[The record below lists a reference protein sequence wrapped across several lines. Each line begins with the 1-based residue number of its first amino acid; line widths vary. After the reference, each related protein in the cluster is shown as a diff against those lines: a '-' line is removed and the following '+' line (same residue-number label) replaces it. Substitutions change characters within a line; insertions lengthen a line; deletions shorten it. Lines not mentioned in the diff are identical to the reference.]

1 MFFFYLCVIFANVF
15 MLYKKYRNS
24 MNKQLSSLFLF
35 ILLTINTISFSQ
47 NDSTKRTVL
56 NGKEFYMYEV
66 KAGESLYKISK
77 SFSIP
82 QEEIIQY
89 NQEAASGVNAGMTL
103 KIPVVSARKNAIKAA
118 KTAPASTT
126 ATPSVPKENKE
137 TAKKESELYT
147 THKVEKGQ
155 TIYSICKQYQI
166 DKATLLKINPS
177 LSSGLQVGEEIKVP
191 AKKTKAKVKEE
202 TAPTVVKTNT
212 PVQTSFVEHV
222 VVAKETLFSI
232 SRKYGVSVDEITKY
246 NKEELKNG
254 LQTGLHLKI
263 PSKGAKPAPAKKPTA
278 TKSEENAPVA
288 KSASIAHKEVEP
300 VKKAAPVAATAPET
314 TPIVA
319 APVAT
324 PALPVN
330 AVEKSHDKVVR
341 VALLLPFM
349 INDSEKQDAT
359 INKFVEFYEG
369 FLLGISKLKDE
380 GVSIELS
387 TYDIEKSDAKV
398 REVLQKNSNIKKADL
413 IIGPAYSSQVK
424 AVAEFAQANSIPVVV
439 PFSPKIESIGSNAYI
454 FQNNCPQQKQFAQ
467 ASKLF
472 VKNFTG
478 KNIVI
483 IHFNNDI
490 NDEGSEFSRHL
501 ATSLKKQKIAF
512 HDVLFTQE
520 NFVNIQKAF
529 TPGKETILILGTDKP
544 MLIKELLPK
553 ISQLNSAN
561 TPISIVG
568 FPSWEKALKT
578 YPSTYYF
585 SQFFVSKNNKDNA
598 FYKEKFRQE
607 FGFSSTTAPRFD
619 LMGFDLST
627 YFIKALSSQEKDFTK
642 IPAYK
647 QEHSLQSKF
656 HFQKASA
663 TGGYINDGM
672 LLIHYAQNKEAEVI
686 E

>member
-1 MFFFYLCVIFANVF
+1 
-15 MLYKKYRNS
+15 
-24 MNKQLSSLFLF
+24 MNKQLSSFFLL
-35 ILLTINTISFSQ
+35 ILLTISTISFSQ

-77 SFSIP
+77 SFNIP

-89 NQEAASGVNAGMTL
+89 NQEAASGVNTGMTL
-103 KIPVVSARKNAIKAA
+103 KIPVVSARKNAAKAVKAA
-118 KTAPASTT
+118 PVSAT
-126 ATPSVPKENKE
+126 ATTPTTSNKA
-137 TAKKESELYT
+137 TDKKELEQFT

-155 TIYSICKQYQI
+155 TIYSICKQYQV
-166 DKATLLKINPS
+166 DKATLLKLNPS

-191 AKKTKAKVKEE
+191 AKKAKAKAE
-202 TAPTVVKTNT
+202 TAVATTKTST
-212 PVQTSFVEHV
+212 PEKTSFVEHV

-232 SRKYGVSVDEITKY
+232 SRKYSVSVDDITKY

-263 PSKGAKPAPAKKPTA
+263 PSKGTKTAPAKKPTA
-278 TKSEENAPVA
+278 VKSEESAPMVKA
-288 KSASIAHKEVEP
+288 APTPAPNTVEEP
-300 VKKAAPVAATAPET
+300 VKKNAPIA
-314 TPIVA
+314 
-319 APVAT
+319 VAT
-324 PALPVN
+324 PEVAPIAAPTPEPVKTSG
-330 AVEKSHDKVVR
+330 KSNDKVVH

-369 FLLGISKLKDE
+369 FLLGINKLKDE

-398 REVLQKNSNIKKADL
+398 KEVLQKNSNIKKADL
-413 IIGPAYSSQVK
+413 IIGPAYTGQVK
-424 AVAEFAQANSIPVVV
+424 AVAEFAQANKIPVVV
-439 PFSPKIESIGSNAYI
+439 PFSPKIENIGSNAYI

-490 NDEGSEFSRHL
+490 NDEGSEFSRHM

-520 NFVNIQKAF
+520 NFVNIQKTL

-553 ISQLNSAN
+553 IAQLNSAN

-568 FPSWEKALKT
+568 FPTWEKVLKT

-607 FGFSSTTAPRFD
+607 FGFPSTAAPRFD

-627 YFIKALSSQEKDFTK
+627 YFIKALASEDKNLSK
-642 IPAYK
+642 ISAYK

-656 HFQKASA
+656 HFQRISA

-672 LLIHYAQNKEAEVI
+672 LLIHYAQNKEAEII

>member
-1 MFFFYLCVIFANVF
+1 
-15 MLYKKYRNS
+15 
-24 MNKQLSSLFLF
+24 MNKQLSSIILL
-35 ILLTINTISFSQ
+35 ILLTITTISFAQ

-66 KAGESLYKISK
+66 KTGESLYKISK
-77 SFSIP
+77 SFNIP

-89 NQEAASGVNAGMTL
+89 NQEAASGVNTGMTL
-103 KIPVVSARKNAIKAA
+103 KIPVISARKNAIKAA
-118 KTAPASTT
+118 KTTPAT
-126 ATPSVPKENKE
+126 ATTSASINKENKE
-137 TAKKESELYT
+137 TVKDKESEQFT

-155 TIYSICKQYQI
+155 TIYSICKQYQV
-166 DKATLLKINPS
+166 DKATLLKLNPS
-177 LSSGLQVGEEIKVP
+177 LSSGLQVGEDIKVP
-191 AKKTKAKVKEE
+191 AKKAKTKVKED
-202 TAPTVVKTNT
+202 TAPSVVKTSA
-212 PVQTSFVEHV
+212 PAQTSFVEHV

-232 SRKYGVSVDEITKY
+232 SRKYGVSVDDINKY

-263 PSKGAKPAPAKKPTA
+263 PSKGTKTAPAKKPTA
-278 TKSEENAPVA
+278 TKSEESAPIA
-288 KSASIAHKEVEP
+288 KAASTPKAVEP
-300 VKKAAPVAATAPET
+300 IKKVAPVAATTPEVAK
-314 TPIVA
+314 IVV
-319 APVAT
+319 PVAV
-324 PALPVN
+324 PKPVRS
-330 AVEKSHDKVVR
+330 AEKSSDKVVR

-349 INDSEKQDAT
+349 ISDSEKQDAT

-369 FLLGISKLKDE
+369 FLLGINKLKDE
-380 GVSIELS
+380 GVSVELS
-387 TYDIEKSDAKV
+387 TYDIEKTDAKAK
-398 REVLQKNSNIKKADL
+398 EVLQKNSNIKKADL
-413 IIGPAYSSQVK
+413 IIGPAYTSQVK
-424 AVAEFAQANSIPVVV
+424 AVAEFAQANNIPVVV
-439 PFSPKIESIGSNAYI
+439 PFSPKIENIGSNAYI

-490 NDEGSEFSRHL
+490 NDEGSEFSRHM

-553 ISQLNSAN
+553 ISQLNSEN

-568 FPSWEKALKT
+568 FPSWEKVLKT
-578 YPSTYYF
+578 YSSTYYF
-585 SQFFVSKNNKDNA
+585 SQFYVSKNNKDNA

-627 YFIKALSSQEKDFTK
+627 YFIKALSSQEKDFSK

-656 HFQKASA
+656 HFQKISA